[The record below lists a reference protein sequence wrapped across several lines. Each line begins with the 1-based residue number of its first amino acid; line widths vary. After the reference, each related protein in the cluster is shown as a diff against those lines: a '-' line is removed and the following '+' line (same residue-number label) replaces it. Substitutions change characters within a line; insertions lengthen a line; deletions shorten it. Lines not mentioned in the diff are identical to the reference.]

1 MIRPFGY
8 DELYFLVTSARW
20 TLALSMIALIAGG
33 CVGFILA
40 VLRVVGGPRVRTL
53 VVLYIELIQAMPV
66 LMLLFLGYFG
76 LSFAGLEFPPLAA
89 AGVAMSLYTSAYL
102 ADIWRGCIQAIGRE
116 QWQASEALA
125 LTTFQQLRYV
135 ILPQAVRIALG
146 PTVNF
151 SVQLVKNTSVAALIG
166 FVELTRAGQLL
177 NNITF
182 RPLTVFGVVAVVY
195 FCICYPL
202 SLFGQGLEGRYNARR
217 AR

>member
-1 MIRPFGY
+1 MIRPFGL
-8 DELYFLVTSARW
+8 DELFFLVASVRW
-20 TLALSMIALIAGG
+20 TLALSVIALTAGG
-33 CVGFILA
+33 CVGFIMA
-40 VLRVVGGPRVRTL
+40 VLRIVGGPKVQAL
-53 VVLYIELIQAMPV
+53 IVLYIELLQAIPV

-76 LSFAGLEFPPLAA
+76 LSFAGLELPPLAA
-89 AGVAMSLYTSAYL
+89 AGLAMSLYTSAYL
-102 ADIWRGCIQAIGRE
+102 ADIWRGCIQAIGRP

-125 LTTFQQLRYV
+125 LSTIQQLRYV
-135 ILPQAVRIALG
+135 ILPQAIRIALG

-182 RPLTVFGVVAVVY
+182 RPLEIFGVVAAVY
-195 FCICYPL
+195 FCVCYPL
-202 SLFGQGLEGRYNARR
+202 SLLGQRLEGRYNARR